1 MDVRDTDPKLLAR
14 LLAVTAEDRVWRP
27 EELGPILKHQLSV
40 PVQFDLGSLDA
51 DLAAKLSSLAAAQG
65 LLIRSF
71 DDLLHH
77 PHPPVELLTLTK
89 QFAKAMVEHP
99 ESPLP
104 REVGRLLY
112 FASITV
118 ALIRCGQ
125 RISGLDNASLK
136 AGLRWCLEQNWVDE
150 RTRALL
156 KEGIDFLNLSLGMT

>member
-1 MDVRDTDPKLLAR
+1 MTDP
-14 LLAVTAEDRVWRP
+14 
-27 EELGPILKHQLSV
+27 
-40 PVQFDLGSLDA
+40 
-51 DLAAKLSSLAAAQG
+51 
-65 LLIRSF
+65 IRSF

-125 RISGLDNASLK
+125 RISDLDNASLK
-136 AGLRWCLEQNWVDE
+136 AGLRWCLEHDADG
-150 RTRALL
+150 TRSLLLVADNDRLPSSLLALRVAGVA
-156 KEGIDFLNLSLGMT
+156 EP